1 MRTRFKNFSSSY
13 LGNIGSELLR
23 ILLDGRSR
31 YDMSVNNCILTNR
44 IKLRMMLMTKRQ
56 LLPEFYAELVSQR
69 VNKKVGL
76 PPH

>member
-1 MRTRFKNFSSSY
+1 
-13 LGNIGSELLR
+13 
-23 ILLDGRSR
+23 
-31 YDMSVNNCILTNR
+31 MSVNNCILTNR
-44 IKLRMMLMTKRQ
+44 KKSRMMLMTKRQ